1 MNNRLLLVSLSL
13 LVLST
18 CALPA
23 VAADVV
29 ASEPVK
35 VADVSKNPDDYGYA
49 GIAFDPQEDGTL
61 IVESLLPGS
70 PAASSELKPKDK
82 IISFKIK
89 EKTSDAYKQLNRTIS
104 FNPHK
109 TLQLRVSREE
119 ANNKVLTI
127 NLKIGSYLDNPDPV
141 RFAHA
146 MESRRLFAKAIPFT
160 PKLQKLIGRTPNII
174 EIYAPDK
181 GPSRVLMGARVLGVK
196 AVSAGV
202 GSAAAKSLGA
212 SGLPVDKADVYL
224 VTPDGLLYPYLLP
237 DTEIE
242 ALKMAKEFGCFEL
255 PPRPEEINRI
265 SLSQKSDKWIEPE
278 QHRAGNMM
286 AVFDGRGGHITSSF
300 SYMHQVDGTWPESD
314 SKWLSKDV
322 EQIKNAAKAAI
333 NAIQNDTLDLKS
345 GQALCTGEALNY
357 GNSMKAHKISRPAFA
372 SFGPLDSQSIEVK
385 MVSGEAAVARVH
397 ELSAPFNV
405 YMYFAKARGF
415 GWRLSAIRTP
425 VDIDSIDSLRA
436 NSRSSGDV
444 RFDAV
449 QSEWLKSHP
458 IAAATIDQFNAISS
472 ELSCA
477 EDSKL
482 ADWFVA
488 HKVAMNDLAKQGLN
502 QLQPNVVVDQGAM
515 YHRGLKLDDVDGKQ
529 MIEGDE
535 IKAKLGRLGL
545 TMAFTPRPK
554 NVFLGL
560 DPSKQSDTGFLYSV
574 DNLPPPINPYGCYWW
589 QKLDDHWYLVRTVS
603 GYFPRKLR

>member
-1 MNNRLLLVSLSL
+1 MNNRLLSVALSL
-13 LVLST
+13 LVSGA
-18 CALPA
+18 CALPV
-23 VAADVV
+23 VAADIV

-35 VADVSKNPDDYGYA
+35 VADVSNNPDDYGYA

-89 EKTSDAYKQLNRTIS
+89 EKSSDVYKQLNRTIS

-109 TLQLRVSREE
+109 TLQLKVIREE
-119 ANNKVLTI
+119 ANNKVLNI
-127 NLKIGSYLDNPDPV
+127 SLKIGSYKDNPDPV

-174 EIYAPDK
+174 EIYSPDR
-181 GPSRVLMGARVLGVK
+181 GPSRVLMSARVLGVK
-196 AVSAGV
+196 AVSAAIDSV
-202 GSAAAKSLGA
+202 AANKLGE
-212 SGLPVDKADVYL
+212 SGMRVDKPDVYL

-237 DTEIE
+237 QSEFE
-242 ALKMAKEFGCFEL
+242 ALKVAKEFGCFEL
-255 PPRPEEINRI
+255 PPIPLQINRI
-265 SLSQKSDKWIEPE
+265 ALSQKSDKWIAPE
-278 QHRAGNMM
+278 EHHAGNMM
-286 AVFDGRGGHITSSF
+286 AIFDQRGGHFSSGF
-300 SYMHQVDGTWPESD
+300 SYMHQIVGTWPESD
-314 SKWLSKDV
+314 SKWLSKDI
-322 EQIKNAAKAAI
+322 EQIKSAAKAVI

-357 GNSMKAHKISRPAFA
+357 GNSVKAHKISRPAFA
-372 SFGPLDSQSIEVK
+372 SFGALDGQSIQVN
-385 MVSGEAAVARVH
+385 MVSGETAVARVH

-405 YMYFAKARGF
+405 YMYFAKARGS

-425 VDIDSIDSLRA
+425 VDLDSIDLFSAKKRA
-436 NSRSSGDV
+436 SAD
-444 RFDAV
+444 DH

-472 ELSCA
+472 ELSSA

-482 ADWFVA
+482 VDWFVA
-488 HKVAMNDLAKQGLN
+488 HKDDLNGLAKQGLE
-502 QLQPNVVVDQGAM
+502 QLQPNVIVYHDAL
-515 YHRGLKLDDVDGKQ
+515 YHRGLKLDDADGKQ

-545 TMAFTPRPK
+545 SMALKPRDK

-560 DPSKQSDTGFLYSV
+560 DASNLSDTGFLYSV

-589 QKLDDHWYLVRTVS
+589 QKLDDHWYLVRAIS